1 MSFPLTSSLFS
12 ENPSLYTHLTSWLNP
27 SRDLKPVF
35 AMRELALA
43 KNKSASDSLFF
54 VALFAFRNFLS
65 PRTLHWK
72 ESSGTFFWPLHT
84 RSHQR
89 IYRTF
94 DHDWSNLA
102 RSINNHI
109 HHLSSIFVDISRWR
123 TTEYYFLDNYKI
135 FILIFWILLRF
146 ECEMSL
152 SHQHPFFELLDSQ
165 DFFNCVYKY
174 TRYEKTDNSLG

>member
-1 MSFPLTSSLFS
+1 MTV
-12 ENPSLYTHLTSWLNP
+12 THAFAPKNISNIR
-27 SRDLKPVF
+27 SRL
-35 AMRELALA
+35 
-43 KNKSASDSLFF
+43 
-54 VALFAFRNFLS
+54 
-65 PRTLHWK
+65 
-72 ESSGTFFWPLHT
+72 
-84 RSHQR
+84 
-89 IYRTF
+89 I
-94 DHDWSNLA
+94 SNLA

-152 SHQHPFFELLDSQ
+152 SRQHPFFELLDSQ

>member
-1 MSFPLTSSLFS
+1 MAQP
-12 ENPSLYTHLTSWLNP
+12 
-27 SRDLKPVF
+27 KPRLETGF
-35 AMRELALA
+35 CDARPALA

-152 SHQHPFFELLDSQ
+152 SRQHPFFELLDSQ

>member
-35 AMRELALA
+35 AMREPALA

-94 DHDWSNLA
+94 DHDWSRISRGRLTITFTTCHRYSSTYQDGVQRN
-102 RSINNHI
+102 IT
-109 HHLSSIFVDISRWR
+109 SSI
-123 TTEYYFLDNYKI
+123 TTRFSFSYSGYFYASSVKCHFHVNIPSSNY
-135 FILIFWILLRF
+135 
-146 ECEMSL
+146 ST
-152 SHQHPFFELLDSQ
+152 H
-165 DFFNCVYKY
+165 
-174 TRYEKTDNSLG
+174 KTSSTVFTNIQGMRKQIIR